1 MTLDDI
7 EKFAALSWRH
17 VLCAH
22 GRRPARL
29 AIRCSAVAWRTAT
42 SWSPA
47 AAGLFVDPAYGP
59 VLANYGID
67 SLRFVK
73 PVKPGDRIK
82 VRLTCKEKS
91 LRPDKG
97 YGEVRWDT
105 EITNQADEVVAQ
117 YDVLT
122 MVSSPAARRLRA
134 SFPNL
139 DDATVGVNPNPIPVS
154 MSIQQDRDR
163 NQ

>member
-1 MTLDDI
+1 M
-7 EKFAALSWRH
+7 
-17 VLCAH
+17 AH
-22 GRRPARL
+22 GYFL
-29 AIRCSAVAWRTAT
+29 VS
-42 SWSPA
+42 A

-67 SLRFVK
+67 HLRFLK

-105 EITNQADEVVAQ
+105 EITNQAEEVVAQ

-122 MVSSPAARRLRA
+122 MVSEERPPSQPPGA
-134 SFPNL
+134 
-139 DDATVGVNPNPIPVS
+139 
-154 MSIQQDRDR
+154 
-163 NQ
+163 